1 MIVSLDNAAF
11 SYGDNLIFSSV
22 TFAINEGEKVALV
35 GANGEGKT
43 TLIKLIMGQLTPEYG
58 AVNRKNGARIGYLE
72 QNGGLNSDGTVYGE
86 MLKVF
91 SDELAAVERLS
102 QLSHSLSECDPS
114 SHEYAV
120 LSAKFEAAQK
130 FVDSRD
136 AFNVDV
142 KIRRVLNGMG
152 FERFYE
158 RSISGMSGGEKT
170 RLKLARLL
178 LEQPDLLILDEPTNH
193 LDIPTLYWL
202 EDYLKDFAGAVLVVS
217 HDRYFL
223 DRVCSRTLEIEN
235 KQLSLYP
242 GNYSKYKVLKAERYA
257 LALKEYEKQQEER
270 AKLQTYVD
278 KNIVRATTAK
288 SAQSRVK
295 QLEKME
301 ILQKPYTPPAPPR
314 FNFTYEQ
321 PPYER
326 VLTIKNLNLAV
337 GGKTLIA
344 GGNLQVSRGQ
354 KIAVVG
360 QNGAGK
366 STLLKHIVAGGDP
379 AVEVGRYV
387 YFAVYDQENANL
399 DPENTVLAELWERHV
414 AYGQTE
420 VRASLAR
427 CGLVPEDMDKKV
439 KSLSGGERAKLALC
453 VFENEHGNVLV
464 MDEPT
469 NHLDLP
475 ARESLEEALK
485 KFDGTVI
492 FVSHDRYFIS
502 AIADGVAEIE
512 NGLLTAYQGGYEGY
526 LSAKRAEEAARR
538 AQEEQRER
546 ERYEAGKKESY
557 RSKKDRAEEA
567 ARKAKIKQL
576 EADISAAEEEEARLN
591 QRLVSPEVLADYKA
605 AGEVARSLD
614 ELHAKLEALYEE
626 YAQYIA

>member
-1 MIVSLDNAAF
+1 MEIVKVENLTKIYGKGDTEVRALDNVSF
-11 SYGDNLIFSSV
+11 SIPQGQFV
-22 TFAINEGEKVALV
+22 AIV
-35 GANGEGKT
+35 G
-43 TLIKLIMGQLTPEYG
+43 
-58 AVNRKNGARIGYLE
+58 
-72 QNGGLNSDGTVYGE
+72 
-86 MLKVF
+86 
-91 SDELAAVERLS
+91 
-102 QLSHSLSECDPS
+102 PS
-114 SHEYAV
+114 GS
-120 LSAKFEAAQK
+120 
-130 FVDSRD
+130 
-136 AFNVDV
+136 
-142 KIRRVLNGMG
+142 
-152 FERFYE
+152 
-158 RSISGMSGGEKT
+158 
-170 RLKLARLL
+170 
-178 LEQPDLLILDEPTNH
+178 
-193 LDIPTLYWL
+193 
-202 EDYLKDFAGAVLVVS
+202 
-217 HDRYFL
+217 
-223 DRVCSRTLEIEN
+223 
-235 KQLSLYP
+235 
-242 GNYSKYKVLKAERYA
+242 
-257 LALKEYEKQQEER
+257 
-270 AKLQTYVD
+270 
-278 KNIVRATTAK
+278 
-288 SAQSRVK
+288 
-295 QLEKME
+295 
-301 ILQKPYTPPAPPR
+301 
-314 FNFTYEQ
+314 
-321 PPYER
+321 
-326 VLTIKNLNLAV
+326 
-337 GGKTLIA
+337 
-344 GGNLQVSRGQ
+344 
-354 KIAVVG
+354 
-360 QNGAGK
+360 GK

-387 YFAVYDQENANL
+387 HFAVYDQENANL

-614 ELHAKLEALYEE
+614 ELRAKLEALYEE